1 MVCTR
6 PDISQ
11 AVGVVSRYMHDP
23 GKGHWQA
30 VKWILRYLRKTV
42 DVGLIFEQDEALGQF
57 VVGYV
62 DSDFAGDLD
71 KRRSTTGYLFTLAK
85 APVSWKSTLQST
97 VAVSTTEAEYM
108 AVTEAV
114 KEAIWLNGLL
124 KDLGVVQSHI
134 SLYCDSQSA
143 IHLAKNQV
151 YHSRTTHIDVRYHFV
166 REVFEKEKILLQ
178 KIPTADNP
186 ADMMTKVTTINL
198 LGFFKDLGGNIGVL
212 SGLVAEVTP
221 TYCDRKIP
229 KPKVWQMCIYIIIGA
244 NSQNFANTGALVVS
258 VKNFPESRG
267 SLIGLNDSKS
277 LILLIG
283 WFPAAI
289 SIVFVYTIR
298 PLRPVKH
305 PMEGEFF
312 LMAITL
318 TEKVITFSKSA
329 YAGVTTVACVLLFAL
344 LFIAIREELLVW
356 KLKKQPIIPPTKTTI
371 NTPNGEVDKS
381 KQEAMF
387 DDKSCFLTLCD
398 KPKRGEDY
406 TILQA
411 LTSIDMCI
419 LFFATF
425 CGLGSSLTAVDN
437 LGQIGESL
445 GYPNKTVT
453 SFVSLVSIWNFLGK
467 VFSGFVSEI
476 LIVKYKLPHPLM
488 MAIVLLISCVGYL
501 LVAFPAPGTLYVASI
516 IIGFSF
522 GAQLPL
528 IFAIIS
534 ELFGLKFF
542 STLFNCGQMASPLGS
557 YILNV
562 KLTGP
567 LYDREAMKDLTAK
580 GLTRSQVKQLTC
592 IGPRCYRLPFIILT
606 SVTFIGALS
615 SLVLVARTRKFYK
628 SDIYKKFKE
637 NTDNI

>member
-1 MVCTR
+1 M
-6 PDISQ
+6 
-11 AVGVVSRYMHDP
+11 
-23 GKGHWQA
+23 
-30 VKWILRYLRKTV
+30 
-42 DVGLIFEQDEALGQF
+42 
-57 VVGYV
+57 
-62 DSDFAGDLD
+62 AGAGA
-71 KRRSTTGYLFTLAK
+71 TYLFGTYSSEIKTTLCYDQ
-85 APVSWKSTLQST
+85 T
-97 VAVSTTEAEYM
+97 
-108 AVTEAV
+108 
-114 KEAIWLNGLL
+114 
-124 KDLGVVQSHI
+124 
-134 SLYCDSQSA
+134 
-143 IHLAKNQV
+143 
-151 YHSRTTHIDVRYHFV
+151 
-166 REVFEKEKILLQ
+166 
-178 KIPTADNP
+178 
-186 ADMMTKVTTINL
+186 TTINL

-221 TYCDRKIP
+221 TWF
-229 KPKVWQMCIYIIIGA
+229 VLLLGA
-244 NSQNFANTGALVVS
+244 ALNFGGYFMKWLAVTEKSPSPS

-267 SLIGLNDSKS
+267 SLIAIVTQIYLDVYGNDSKS

-305 PMEGEFF
+305 PNGGRVFHHFLLISIVLAVF

-411 LTSIDMCI
+411 LTSIDI
-419 LFFATF
+419 
-425 CGLGSSLTAVDN
+425 LTAVDN

-453 SFVSLVSIWNFLGK
+453 SFVSLVSIWNFLGR

-476 LIVKYKLPHPLM
+476 LIVKYKLPRPLM

-557 YILNV
+557 YILN
-562 KLTGP
+562 
-567 LYDREAMKDLTAK
+567 AMKDLTAK

>member
-1 MVCTR
+1 M
-6 PDISQ
+6 DDDKGSMSNSQ
-11 AVGVVSRYMHDP
+11 GPEGNELLPFTV
-23 GKGHWQA
+23 QF
-30 VKWILRYLRKTV
+30 LRARWFQLFASF
-42 DVGLIFEQDEALGQF
+42 LIM
-57 VVGYV
+57 
-62 DSDFAGDLD
+62 AGAGA
-71 KRRSTTGYLFTLAK
+71 TYLFGTYSSEIKTTLGYD
-85 APVSWKSTLQST
+85 Q
-97 VAVSTTEAEYM
+97 
-108 AVTEAV
+108 
-114 KEAIWLNGLL
+114 
-124 KDLGVVQSHI
+124 
-134 SLYCDSQSA
+134 
-143 IHLAKNQV
+143 
-151 YHSRTTHIDVRYHFV
+151 
-166 REVFEKEKILLQ
+166 
-178 KIPTADNP
+178 
-186 ADMMTKVTTINL
+186 TTINL
-198 LGFFKDLGGNIGVL
+198 LGFSKDLGGNIGVL

-221 TYCDRKIP
+221 TWFVLLLGAALNFGGYFMIRLAVTEKIP
-229 KPKVWQMCIYIIIGA
+229 KP
-244 NSQNFANTGALVVS
+244 
-258 VKNFPESRG
+258 KNFPESRG
-267 SLIGLNDSKS
+267 SLIGLLKGHAGLSGAIVTQIYLAVYGNDSKS

-283 WFPAAI
+283 WLPAL
-289 SIVFVYTIR
+289 VFVYTIR

-305 PMEGEFF
+305 PNEGRVFHHFLLISIVLAVF

-318 TEKVITFSKSA
+318 TEKVITFSKAA
-329 YAGVTTVACVLLFAL
+329 YAGITTVACVLLFAP

-356 KLKKQPIIPPTKTTI
+356 KLKKQPIIPPPTKTTI
-371 NTPNGEVDKS
+371 NTPKGEVDKS

-398 KPKRGEDY
+398 KPKKGEDY

-425 CGLGSSLTAVDN
+425 CGPGSSLTAVDN

-453 SFVSLVSIWNFLGK
+453 SFVSLVCIWNFLGR

-476 LIVKYKLPHPLM
+476 LIVKYKLPRPLM
-488 MAIVLLISCVGYL
+488 MAIVFLISCVGYL

-542 STLFNCGQMASPLGS
+542 STLFNCEQMASPLGS

-580 GLTRSQVKQLTC
+580 GLTRSQAKELTC
-592 IGPRCYRLPFIILT
+592 IGPWCYRLPFIILT

-615 SLVLVARTRKFYK
+615 SLVLA
-628 SDIYKKFKE
+628 
-637 NTDNI
+637 

>member
-1 MVCTR
+1 M
-6 PDISQ
+6 D
-11 AVGVVSRYMHDP
+11 DDK
-23 GKGHWQA
+23 KGSMSNRQGPEGNELLPFT
-30 VKWILRYLRKTV
+30 VQFLRGRWFQLFASF
-42 DVGLIFEQDEALGQF
+42 LIM
-57 VVGYV
+57 
-62 DSDFAGDLD
+62 AGAGA
-71 KRRSTTGYLFTLAK
+71 TYLFGTYSSEIKTTLGYD
-85 APVSWKSTLQST
+85 Q
-97 VAVSTTEAEYM
+97 
-108 AVTEAV
+108 
-114 KEAIWLNGLL
+114 
-124 KDLGVVQSHI
+124 
-134 SLYCDSQSA
+134 
-143 IHLAKNQV
+143 
-151 YHSRTTHIDVRYHFV
+151 
-166 REVFEKEKILLQ
+166 
-178 KIPTADNP
+178 
-186 ADMMTKVTTINL
+186 TTINL
-198 LGFFKDLGGNIGVL
+198 LGFSKDLGGNIGVL

-221 TYCDRKIP
+221 TWFVLLLGAALNFGGYFMIWLAVTEKIP
-229 KPKVWQMCIYIIIGA
+229 KPKVWQLCIYIIIGA

-267 SLIGLNDSKS
+267 SLIGLLKGYAGLSGAIVTQIYLAVYGNDSKS

-283 WFPAAI
+283 WLPAAI

-305 PMEGEFF
+305 PYEGRVFHHFLLISIVLAVF
-312 LMAITL
+312 LMAIIL

-329 YAGVTTVACVLLFAL
+329 YAGVTTVACVLLFAP

-371 NTPNGEVDKS
+371 NTPKGEEDKS
-381 KQEAMF
+381 KQEAIF

-453 SFVSLVSIWNFLGK
+453 SFVSLVSIWNFLGR

-476 LIVKYKLPHPLM
+476 LIVKYKLPRPLM

-580 GLTRSQVKQLTC
+580 GLTRSQVKELTC